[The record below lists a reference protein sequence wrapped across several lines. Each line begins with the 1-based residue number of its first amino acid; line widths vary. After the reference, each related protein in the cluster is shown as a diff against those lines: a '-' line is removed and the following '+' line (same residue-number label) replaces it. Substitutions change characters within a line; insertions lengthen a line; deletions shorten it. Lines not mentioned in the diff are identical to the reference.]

1 MHGIF
6 LDKNVVFI
14 DSMELEYSSLDKLV
28 KNFPDEDFKIL
39 VEEFD
44 SENLG
49 LLIKK
54 VLILMS
60 TWTVLKDLKKK
71 IDC

>member
-28 KNFPDEDFKIL
+28 KNFPDEDFKNL
-39 VEEFD
+39 VEEFG

-49 LLIKK
+49 LWIKK

-60 TWTVLKDLKKK
+60 TWTVLKDLKKRNA
-71 IDC
+71 C

>member
-6 LDKNVVFI
+6 LDKNEVFI

-28 KNFPDEDFKIL
+28 KNFPDEDFINL
-39 VEEFD
+39 VEEFG

-49 LLIKK
+49 LWIKK

-60 TWTVLKDLKKK
+60 TWTVLKDLKKRNA
-71 IDC
+71 C

>member
-28 KNFPDEDFKIL
+28 KNFPDEDFINL
-39 VEEFD
+39 VEEFG

-49 LLIKK
+49 LWIKK

-60 TWTVLKDLKKK
+60 TWTVLKDLKKRNA
-71 IDC
+71 C

>member
-28 KNFPDEDFKIL
+28 KNFPDEDFKNL
-39 VEEFD
+39 VEEFG

-49 LLIKK
+49 L
-54 VLILMS
+54 
-60 TWTVLKDLKKK
+60 
-71 IDC
+71 